1 MLGAVLPVCP
11 RRGGSRDSPRRRL
24 YGDGRGWWCYGRGRQ
39 HHHRSWF
46 GCRYRCRCRRRYRRG
61 HWRAGAARQKSNQC
75 SHPDTGTPSNA
86 TGPQAK
92 CENTTGHKTPRL
104 SVPAAACAP
113 FQADRITARFT
124 GEVAEWSNV
133 PDSKSGVPQGTVG
146 SNPTLSASDFF
157 QYFNPSNA
165 CLQAVDL
172 IEFFLPKL
180 PPILKKVTL
189 CWGDGTVETAFCSK
203 PLD

>member
-1 MLGAVLPVCP
+1 MLGAVLPVSP
-11 RRGGSRDSPRRRL
+11 RRGGVRDSPRRRL
-24 YGDGRGWWCYGRGRQ
+24 YGDGRRWRCYGCGRQ
-39 HHHRSWF
+39 HHHRSRF

-146 SNPTLSASDFF
+146 SNPTLSAKYPIFGVFF
-157 QYFNPSNA
+157 CLTPKNPPCFYTEAWKMS
-165 CLQAVDL
+165 
-172 IEFFLPKL
+172 
-180 PPILKKVTL
+180 L
-189 CWGDGTVETAFCSK
+189 CGWHPVN
-203 PLD
+203 LDKA

>member
-1 MLGAVLPVCP
+1 MLGAVVPVSP
-11 RRGGSRDSPRRRL
+11 RRGGCRDSPRRRL
-24 YGDGRGWWCYGRGRQ
+24 YGDGRRWWCYGCGRQ

-146 SNPTLSASDFF
+146 SNPTLSAKYPIFGVFF
-157 QYFNPSNA
+157 CLTPKNPPCFYTEAWKMS
-165 CLQAVDL
+165 
-172 IEFFLPKL
+172 
-180 PPILKKVTL
+180 L
-189 CWGDGTVETAFCSK
+189 CGWHPVN
-203 PLD
+203 LDKA

>member
-1 MLGAVLPVCP
+1 MLGAVLPVSP
-11 RRGGSRDSPRRRL
+11 RRGGGRNSPRRRL
-24 YGDGRGWWCYGRGRQ
+24 YGDGRRGWCYGCGRQ

-61 HWRAGAARQKSNQC
+61 HWRAGAARQKCSQC

-146 SNPTLSASDFF
+146 SNPTLSAK
-157 QYFNPSNA
+157 
-165 CLQAVDL
+165 CLAKTPL
-172 IEFFLPKL
+172 PGRFLFL
-180 PPILKKVTL
+180 WAIL
-189 CWGDGTVETAFCSK
+189 
-203 PLD
+203 